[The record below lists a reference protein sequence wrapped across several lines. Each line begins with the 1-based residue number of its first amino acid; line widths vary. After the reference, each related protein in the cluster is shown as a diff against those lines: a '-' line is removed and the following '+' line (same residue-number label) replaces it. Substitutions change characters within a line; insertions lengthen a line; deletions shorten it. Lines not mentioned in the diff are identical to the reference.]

1 MLKNLNVFNFE
12 IGKLKMRILV
22 LFLLLGI
29 ALQQTVSVP
38 ITRQY
43 DELLE
48 ISNIAEETA
57 DDNGEEIEG

>member
-1 MLKNLNVFNFE
+1 
-12 IGKLKMRILV
+12 MRILV